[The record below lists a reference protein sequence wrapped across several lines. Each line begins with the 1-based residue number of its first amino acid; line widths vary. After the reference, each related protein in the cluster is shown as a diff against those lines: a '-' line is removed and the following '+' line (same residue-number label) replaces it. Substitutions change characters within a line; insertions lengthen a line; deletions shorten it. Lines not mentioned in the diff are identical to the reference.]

1 MSSKEIAK
9 EAFELAEKETREK
22 RVAEVKAIVLK
33 TLEKLADAEK
43 VLKEKQEEK
52 KILRMDLDDLKEGHL
67 DRIAERQAVD
77 GKAKKVSVVV
87 IIKEKETIR
96 EVSPWYYPYQV
107 IWQVPYIPTYTTSN
121 PNWQSCGSN
130 TLGILT
136 STSSVNGMACGG
148 SGFVTINCSVARDN
162 TAGAYNVYGN
172 VVNLR

>member
-1 MSSKEIAK
+1 MSGKEIAK

-33 TLEKLADAEK
+33 TLEKLADVEK

-67 DRIAERQAVD
+67 DRIAERQAID
-77 GKAKKVSVVV
+77 EKAKKVSVVI

-96 EVSPWYYPYQV
+96 ELSPWYYPYQV
-107 IWQVPYIPTYTTSN
+107 IWQVPYVPVYNYNSF
-121 PNWQSCGSN
+121 QAGGSN
-130 TLGILT
+130 TLLMNTT
-136 STSSVNGMACGG
+136 SVSNSSFTNGGNC
-148 SGFVTINCSVARDN
+148 FTTINCSVAKDN
-162 TAGAYNVYGN
+162 VAGAYDVYGT